1 VLANSTTDK
10 VALSELVGALS
21 FALDLTEG
29 QPPGHSLRC
38 CWIGMHIGQRLGLA
52 SAALSD
58 LYYMLLLKDV
68 GCSSNA
74 ARICELFLTDDLS
87 FKSQVK
93 GIDGGLPE
101 QVRFALSQAGA
112 GQGLAEKLRAVVRL
126 ARAGGRAVMHELV
139 DTRCHRGA
147 DVARRMQFN
156 EDVARGILD
165 LDEHWSGRG
174 QPEGLKGEQISLYAR
189 IALLAQVLDVFH
201 AQHGAQE
208 ALAEIRRR
216 SGVWFDPAL
225 VAVLQEVATPEFW
238 AMLTSDQL
246 DRAVVELEPQ
256 NLVRLVDEDYLD
268 AIAQGFAQ
276 VVDAKSPFTSGHSD
290 RVALFA
296 DLIAEELGMEGAR
309 RRWLRRAALLHDIG
323 KLGVPNIVLDKP
335 GKLDDGEWVAIKRHP
350 ALGEE
355 ILSRVAVF
363 RDLAVIAAAH
373 HERLD
378 GKGYPRGIAADDIG
392 FETRIVTVADIFD
405 ALTADRPYRDRI
417 PVSRALAM
425 MAEWVGPQLDARCFA
440 ALVAAMGKVE
450 AAASEGEAVAA

>member
-1 VLANSTTDK
+1 VTTPATER
-10 VALSELVGALS
+10 VTLSELVGALS

-38 CWIGMHIGQRLGLA
+38 CWIGMHLGQRLGL
-52 SAALSD
+52 SAAELSD
-58 LYYMLLLKDV
+58 LYYTLLLKDV

-87 FKSQVK
+87 FKNHAKTVDDS
-93 GIDGGLPE
+93 LPE

-112 GQGLAEKLRAVVRL
+112 GAGLAEKLRSVVRL
-126 ARAGGRAVMHELV
+126 ARTGRHAVMHELV

-147 DVARRMQFN
+147 DVVRRLRFD
-156 EDVARGILD
+156 EDVARAILD
-165 LDEHWSGRG
+165 LDEHWDGKG
-174 QPEGLKGEQISLYAR
+174 LPEGLRGGKISRYAR

-201 AQHGAQE
+201 AQHGPAA

-216 SGVWFDPAL
+216 SGVWFDPEL
-225 VAVLQEVATPEFW
+225 VAILDSIASPAFW
-238 AMLTSDQL
+238 AMLVSDDL
-246 DRAVVELEPQ
+246 AAAVVQLEPQ
-256 NLVRLVDEDYLD
+256 SLVRLVDEDYLD

-296 DLIAEELGMEGAR
+296 DLIAEEVGMGEAR

-323 KLGVPNIVLDKP
+323 KLGVPNVVLDKP
-335 GKLDDGEWVAIKRHP
+335 GKLDEREWAAIRRHP
-350 ALGEE
+350 ALGED

-363 RDLAVIAAAH
+363 QDVAVIAGAH

-378 GKGYPRGIAADDIG
+378 GKGYPRGIGGDDIG

-405 ALTADRPYRDRI
+405 ALTADRPYRERI
-417 PVSRALAM
+417 PVSKALAM
-425 MAEWVGPQLDARCFA
+425 MSEWVGSQLDPMCFSALQRAMAR
-440 ALVAAMGKVE
+440 VE
-450 AAASEGEAVAA
+450 AAAAEGPEAEAA